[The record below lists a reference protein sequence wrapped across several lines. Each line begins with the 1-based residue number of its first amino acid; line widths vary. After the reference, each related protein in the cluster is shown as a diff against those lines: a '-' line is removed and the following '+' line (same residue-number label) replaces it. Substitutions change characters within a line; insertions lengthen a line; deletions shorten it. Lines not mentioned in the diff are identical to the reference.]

1 MSFRRYVCIVMLGL
15 VGLGAH
21 AQSYDQL
28 RDSLEVATDMLRK
41 FPNNIGLRLK
51 KASWNMLLEQWNYAK
66 EEYDAVLKQ
75 EPNNVAAL
83 YYRAYVFE
91 KLHRYKYAKKDYLD
105 MLAIVPGNFNGML
118 GLALL
123 HQKDMHYTEAMTL
136 ANQLVELYPDSAVA
150 FAARGGMEAER
161 NMLELAEYDY
171 SEAIR
176 LDPDNTDYI
185 INRVDVRLRMG
196 KKKEAREDLDDAVK
210 AGIPRPAL
218 MEFYARCKE

>member
-1 MSFRRYVCIVMLGL
+1 MSFRRYVCIVILGL

-28 RDSLEVATDMLRK
+28 RDSLEAATDMLRK
-41 FPNNIGLRLK
+41 FPDNIGLRLK

-105 MLAIVPGNFNGML
+105 MLAIVPGNFNGLL

-150 FAARGGMEAER
+150 FAARGGMEVER

-176 LDPDNTDYI
+176 LDPANTDYI

-196 KKKEAREDLDDAVK
+196 KKKEAREDLDNVVK

-218 MEFYARCKE
+218 VELYARCKE

>member
-105 MLAIVPGNFNGML
+105 MLAIVPGNFNGLL

-176 LDPDNTDYI
+176 LDPANTDYI

-218 MEFYARCKE
+218 VELYARCKE